1 MVPFFGLGRCRDKC
15 RPEQKPE
22 ARSGFQTNKIESVDA
37 VVCCRVGAGSST
49 HSTGKGRQTHGLSPA
64 DSPRHWLLW
73 EATLSLS
80 GLLGVMV
87 CLVLGGTGHYQGHV
101 FTYKRQMGKVSC
113 HQTASPASAPSRAGR
128 PSSCLAFAETESD
141 MWLACQKEAISQ
153 VLLFVVSPCERW
165 KCRWLVGEL
174 LCVLDAV
181 VLGTELAL
189 ILAKEVT
196 LLGCVLATPPP

>member
-1 MVPFFGLGRCRDKC
+1 
-15 RPEQKPE
+15 
-22 ARSGFQTNKIESVDA
+22 
-37 VVCCRVGAGSST
+37 
-49 HSTGKGRQTHGLSPA
+49 
-64 DSPRHWLLW
+64 
-73 EATLSLS
+73 
-80 GLLGVMV
+80 
-87 CLVLGGTGHYQGHV
+87 
-101 FTYKRQMGKVSC
+101 
-113 HQTASPASAPSRAGR
+113 
-128 PSSCLAFAETESD
+128 

>member
-1 MVPFFGLGRCRDKC
+1 MACSVYHLFTTYVSLACAENWESCHGAILRLRKVW
-15 RPEQKPE
+15 RQVQAWAKPE

-49 HSTGKGRQTHGLSPA
+49 HSAGKGQTHGLSPA

-73 EATLSLS
+73 EAAPSLS

-101 FTYKRQMGKVSC
+101 FTYKQQMGKVSC

-128 PSSCLAFAETESD
+128 PSSCLAIAEAESD
-141 MWLACQKEAISQ
+141 MWLACQKEAIS
-153 VLLFVVSPCERW
+153 
-165 KCRWLVGEL
+165 
-174 LCVLDAV
+174 
-181 VLGTELAL
+181 
-189 ILAKEVT
+189 
-196 LLGCVLATPPP
+196 